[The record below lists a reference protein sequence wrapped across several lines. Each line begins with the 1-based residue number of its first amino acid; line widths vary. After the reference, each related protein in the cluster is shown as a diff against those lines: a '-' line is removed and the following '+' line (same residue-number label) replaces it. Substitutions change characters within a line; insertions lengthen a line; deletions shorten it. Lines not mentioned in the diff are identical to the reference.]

1 MGTQKSLSLPLKRA
15 RRPKIDPMANNN
27 PLRDSIL
34 IATSFAVLIWGLK
47 SFEVILGVDLYNLGV
62 YPRSQSG
69 LVGVVT
75 APLIHGSWEHV
86 IGNTLPLVLLG
97 SMLIYGYPR
106 SRFWAIAGIW
116 LLSGACVWLFG
127 RSSYHF
133 GASGLT
139 HGIFFYLFVGGILR
153 RDRRSA
159 ALLMVAFYMY
169 GGMILTILPVDPGVS
184 FESHFF
190 GAASG
195 AFFAYLFRN
204 WDPKLMRKRYA
215 WQRLSGEDGDVEED
229 DPIIGDQWR
238 AGHQELDAPPKPQDP
253 ALSRGRS
260 IETLI

>member
-1 MGTQKSLSLPLKRA
+1 MTS
-15 RRPKIDPMANNN
+15 NN
-27 PLRDSIL
+27 PLRDSVL
-34 IATSFAVLIWGLK
+34 IATSFTALIWGLK
-47 SFEVILGVDLYNLGV
+47 FFEFVLGVDFYNLGV

-69 LVGVVT
+69 LLGVIT

-86 IGNTLPLVLLG
+86 IGNTLPLALLG

-106 SRFWAIAGIW
+106 SRFWALAGIW
-116 LLSGACVWLFG
+116 LLSGACVWLFA

-153 RDRRSA
+153 RDRLSA

-169 GGMILTILPVDPGVS
+169 GGMILTILPQDPGVS

-195 AFFAYLFRN
+195 AFFAYAFRN
-204 WDPKLMRKRYA
+204 WDPKPMRKRYT
-215 WQRLSGEDGDVEED
+215 WERRPDEDGDLEED

-238 AGHQELDAPPKPQDP
+238 VGRHEIDAANKPRTD
-253 ALSRGRS
+253 
-260 IETLI
+260 

>member
-1 MGTQKSLSLPLKRA
+1 
-15 RRPKIDPMANNN
+15 MASNN

-34 IATSFAVLIWGLK
+34 IATSFAALIWGLK
-47 SFEVILGVDLYNLGV
+47 LFEFVLGVDLYHLGI

-69 LVGVVT
+69 LLGVVT
-75 APLIHGSWEHV
+75 APLIHGSWEHL

-106 SRFWAIAGIW
+106 SRFWALAGIW
-116 LLSGACVWLFG
+116 LLSGTGVWIFA
-127 RSSYHF
+127 RSSYHL

-169 GGMILTILPVDPGVS
+169 GGMLLTILPTDPGVS

-190 GAASG
+190 GAMSG
-195 AFFAYLFRN
+195 AVLAYVFSN
-204 WDPKLMRKRYA
+204 WDPKPIRKRYV
-215 WQRLSGEDGDVEED
+215 WERLPEDDADMEE

-238 AGHQELDAPPKPQDP
+238 AGHHEIDSDSKPKTD
-253 ALSRGRS
+253 
-260 IETLI
+260 